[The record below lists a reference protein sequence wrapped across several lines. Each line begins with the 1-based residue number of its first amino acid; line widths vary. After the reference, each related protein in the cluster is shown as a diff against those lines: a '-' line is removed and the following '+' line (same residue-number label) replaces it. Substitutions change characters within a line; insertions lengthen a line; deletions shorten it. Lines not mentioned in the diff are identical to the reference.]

1 MEPLDKSSHIVNAFQ
16 VIWEFFVLNC
26 RDNQE
31 ITTFE
36 FTRFLSLFSLLYFQT
51 KYNKS
56 GWKDTAF
63 GFPIMHPRLTFLL
76 PPLPPVAENGH
87 LALSD
92 HCQGQ
97 PGNRGQLDYPSCKC
111 TVVMW
116 LIDLLMARGK
126 KTKPFNIRVS

>member
-36 FTRFLSLFSLLYFQT
+36 FSRFLSLFSLFS
-51 KYNKS
+51 KKVIKS

-63 GFPIMHPRLTFLL
+63 SFTIMHPRLTLLL
-76 PPLPPVAENGH
+76 PPLPPVAENGQ

-97 PGNRGQLDYPSCKC
+97 PGNRGQLDHPSCRC

-116 LIDLLMARGK
+116 LIDLLMTRGK